1 MGLKQFTFATV
12 CGVFLL
18 WGDHGMAQ
26 EWEMDQSMVSPS
38 IAPQQVPA
46 SCDDLPAGS
55 DEEQQAR
62 EVCILHAQ
70 VQKALEQQQW
80 LEVELLLERVL
91 MYQPNDAEA
100 MLQLAMVLAV
110 RDRTASAKAL
120 VETLRDD
127 ERTSEGHRLRLQAM
141 LDNEDL
147 RASAQAVNAAV
158 HGSQAVT
165 QLIWSV
171 GRSSNPMARS
181 SADSITLTL
190 PDGDMALAL
199 SEKPRSATTFNTL
212 LYQRWAN
219 GLEMLLGT
227 QSANLS
233 GTHTGARIALAG
245 PLGLSEPLFWNLSSQ
260 QSLDGARRD
269 VASVLWSPS
278 RRAAATSQALY
289 SLGVFS
295 ENQSQR
301 HGLLLRVQA
310 GLGQWQQGQV
320 SLQLDGWAEYEYS
333 LNATPSAVR
342 TGIQGNWGVGQG
354 WQVQSY
360 LYAQQDLKG
369 YSPLL
374 RHNQARQL
382 LTGYLAFEK
391 QWPEVWLGGRLSS
404 SLYLS
409 RRWSN
414 LALYQWQDRGI
425 SLSWKRSW

>member
-1 MGLKQFTFATV
+1 MGLKQYILATT
-12 CGVFLL
+12 CGVSLL
-18 WGDHGMAQ
+18 WMGHGMAQ
-26 EWEMDQSMVSPS
+26 V
-38 IAPQQVPA
+38 
-46 SCDDLPAGS
+46 
-55 DEEQQAR
+55 R
-62 EVCILHAQ
+62 EVGQSLALPSTVPPGVQTPCVDKPARTDKELQEHEVCVLHAQ

-80 LEVELLLERVL
+80 LEVELLLERIL
-91 MYQPNDAEA
+91 MYKPNDAQA

-147 RASAQAVNAAV
+147 RASTQAVNAAAR
-158 HGSQAVT
+158 GSQAAT

-181 SADSITLTL
+181 SADSVTLTL
-190 PDGDMALAL
+190 PDGDIALAL

-233 GTHTGARIALAG
+233 DTHTGARIALAG

-310 GLGQWQQGQV
+310 GLGQWQEGQV
-320 SLQLDGWAEYEYS
+320 SLQLDGWAEYEHS

-342 TGIQGNWGVGQG
+342 TGIQGNWGFNQG

-360 LYAQQDLKG
+360 LYAQQDLQG

-382 LTGYLAFEK
+382 LTGYLALEK
-391 QWPEVWLGGRLSS
+391 QWPEIWLGGRLSS
-404 SLYLS
+404 SVYLS